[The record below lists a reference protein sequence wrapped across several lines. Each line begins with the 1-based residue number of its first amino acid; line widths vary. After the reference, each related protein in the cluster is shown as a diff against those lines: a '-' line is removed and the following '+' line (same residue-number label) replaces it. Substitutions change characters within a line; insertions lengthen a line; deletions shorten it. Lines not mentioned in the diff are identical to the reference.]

1 VSGGTVYPWN
11 RGGISK
17 PLAGVITA
25 VLILIGLLLAFRGLP
40 FQGGYELKAVFADTA
55 NVGLRSPVRIAGVDV
70 GRVTKVEAAG
80 EDSTAA
86 LVTMELDDE
95 ALPIRSDAE
104 LKIRPRIFLE
114 GNFFVDLEPGTPQG
128 RQLDSGD
135 TVPMTQT
142 SAPVQ
147 LDQVLSVLKE
157 DARADLQTLVQGYGE
172 AVSGEPTA
180 AEDATQDPLVRGK
193 TAGEAGNLSLK
204 YAPGALR
211 GLAVVNQALLG
222 SEPHDLSK
230 LIRGGARVAAELN
243 SREAQLQDLI
253 TNFNVTTAALAA
265 EQDDLR
271 ATVRALPQLLDSA
284 NPAFDSLNAAFPPTR
299 AFAREIMPGVEQ
311 TAATIDAAFP
321 WVRQTRKLVS
331 PAELQGLVRLLRPAT
346 ADLAAATDGTVTLL
360 PQVDLVDRCLIENVL
375 PTGDV
380 VIQDPPLTT
389 GVPNYKE
396 FFQTLVGLSGESQN
410 FDGNGP
416 YTRFQPGGGAQTVS
430 TGAVPGIGSLFGNAV
445 APPLGSRPARPAQ
458 RPPYNR
464 TALCHRQQL
473 PDLNSARLGGGP

>member
-1 VSGGTVYPWN
+1 MNGGYPWN
-11 RGGISK
+11 RRGLSQVA
-17 PLAGVITA
+17 AGLIAALVIA
-25 VLILIGLLLAFRGLP
+25 IGLLLAFNGLP
-40 FQGGYELKAVFADTA
+40 FGGGYELKAVFADTA

-80 EDSTAA
+80 EDSTAS

-114 GNFFVDLEPGTPQG
+114 GNFFVDLEPGTPEG

-135 TVPMTQT
+135 TIPVTQT
-142 SAPVQ
+142 AAPVQ
-147 LDQVLSVLKE
+147 LDQVLGVLKS
-157 DARADLQTLVQGYGE
+157 DARKDLQTLVQGYGE
-172 AVSGEPTA
+172 AISGEPTA
-180 AEDATQDPLVRGK
+180 AEDATQDPDVRGK
-193 TAGEAGNLSLK
+193 TAAEAGNQSLR

-211 GLAVVNQALLG
+211 GLAIVNDALRG
-222 SEPHDLSK
+222 VEPHDLSK
-230 LIRGGARVAAELN
+230 LIRGGARVSRELG
-243 SREAQLQDLI
+243 SREAELQDLI
-253 TNFNVTTAALAA
+253 VNLNVTTGALAS
-265 EQDDLR
+265 EQDDLS
-271 ATVRALPQLLDSA
+271 ATIADLPPLLDAA

-299 AFAREIMPGVEQ
+299 AFAREILPGVNQ

-321 WVRQTRKLVS
+321 WVRQMRKLVS
-331 PAELQGLVRLLRPAT
+331 PPELQGLVKVLRPAT
-346 ADLAAATDGTVTLL
+346 ADLAEATDGTVQLL
-360 PQVDLVDRCLIENVL
+360 PQADLVDRCLLNTIL

-396 FFQTLVGLSGESQN
+396 FFQSLVGLSGESQN
-410 FDGNGP
+410 FDGNGT

-430 TGAVPGIGSLFGNAV
+430 TGSIPGTGPLFGNAV
-445 APPLGSRPARPAQ
+445 APPLGTRPARPSR

-464 TALCHRQQL
+464 TAVCAKQQR
-473 PDLNSARLGGGP
+473 PNLNAARLGGGP

>member
-1 VSGGTVYPWN
+1 VKSGYPWN
-11 RGGISK
+11 RGGLSQVA
-17 PLAGVITA
+17 AGAIA
-25 VLILIGLLLAFRGLP
+25 LLVVVVGAYLAFNGLP
-40 FQGGYELKAVFADTA
+40 FRGGYELKAVFADTA

-70 GRVTKVEAAG
+70 GRVTKVEPAG
-80 EDSTAA
+80 DDSTASV
-86 LVTMELDDE
+86 VTMKLDDE
-95 ALPIRSDAE
+95 ALPVRSDAE

-114 GNFFVDLEPGTPQG
+114 GNFFVDLEPGTPEG
-128 RQLDSGD
+128 EQLDAGD
-135 TVPMTQT
+135 TIPMTQT
-142 SAPVQ
+142 AAPVQ
-147 LDQVLSVLKE
+147 LDQVLGVLKT
-157 DARADLQTLVQGYGE
+157 DARKDLQTLIQGYGE

-180 AEDATQDPLVRGK
+180 AEDATQDPAVRGL
-193 TAGEAGNLSLK
+193 TAAQSGNRSLR

-211 GLAVVNQALLG
+211 GLAVVNQSLLG
-222 SEPHDLSK
+222 LEPHDLSK
-230 LIRGGARVAAELN
+230 LVRGGARVARELD

-253 TNFNVTTAALAA
+253 VNLNTTTSALAA
-265 EQDDLR
+265 EQGDLR
-271 ATVRALPQLLDSA
+271 ATIRALPPLLEAA
-284 NPAFDSLNAAFPPTR
+284 NPALDSLNAAFPPTR
-299 AFAREIMPGVEQ
+299 AFAREVLPGVRE
-311 TAATIDAAFP
+311 TASTIDAAFP
-321 WVRQTRKLVS
+321 WVRQTRQLVS
-331 PAELQGLVRLLRPAT
+331 PAELQGLVRVLRPAT

-360 PQVDLVDRCLIENVL
+360 PQIDLVDRCLIENVL

-430 TGAVPGIGSLFGNAV
+430 TGSLPGVGPLFGNAV
-445 APPLGSRPARPAQ
+445 APPLGTRPARPAR

-464 TALCHRQQL
+464 DAACHTQRR

>member
-1 VSGGTVYPWN
+1 
-11 RGGISK
+11 
-17 PLAGVITA
+17 
-25 VLILIGLLLAFRGLP
+25 
-40 FQGGYELKAVFADTA
+40 
-55 NVGLRSPVRIAGVDV
+55 
-70 GRVTKVEAAG
+70 VEAAG
-80 EDSTAA
+80 DDSTAS

-114 GNFFVDLEPGTPQG
+114 GNFFVDLEPGTPEG

-135 TVPMTQT
+135 TVPIAQT
-142 SAPVQ
+142 AAPVQ
-147 LDQVLSVLKE
+147 LDQVLGALKT
-157 DARADLQTLVQGYGE
+157 DARKDLQTLVQGYGE
-172 AVSGEPTA
+172 AISGEPTA
-180 AEDATQDPLVRGK
+180 AEDASQDPDVRGQ
-193 TAGEAGNLSLK
+193 TAAEAGNQSLR

-222 SEPHDLSK
+222 VEPHDLSK
-230 LIRGGARVAAELN
+230 LIRGGARVARELEG
-243 SREAQLQDLI
+243 REATLQDLI
-253 TNFNVTTAALAA
+253 VNLNVTTGALAS
-265 EQDDLR
+265 EQGDLR
-271 ATVRALPQLLDSA
+271 ATVRALPRLLDAA
-284 NPAFDSLNAAFPPTR
+284 NPALDSLNAAFPPTR
-299 AFAREIMPGVEQ
+299 AFAREILPGVNQ

-331 PAELQGLVRLLRPAT
+331 LPELQGLVRTLRPAT
-346 ADLAAATDGTVTLL
+346 ADLAAATDGTVQLL
-360 PQVDLVDRCLIENVL
+360 PQVDLVDRCLLNTIL

-396 FFQTLVGLSGESQN
+396 FFQGLVGLSGESQN

-430 TGAVPGIGSLFGNAV
+430 TGALPGVGPLFGNAA
-445 APPLGSRPARPAQ
+445 APPLGTRPARPAQ

-464 TALCHRQQL
+464 TAVCAKQQR
-473 PDLNSARLGGGP
+473 PNLNDTRLGGGP

>member
-1 VSGGTVYPWN
+1 VKEGYPWN

-17 PLAGVITA
+17 VAAGAIAAAVIA
-25 VLILIGLLLAFRGLP
+25 IGLFVAFNGLP
-40 FQGGYELKAVFADTA
+40 FQSGYELKAVFADTA

-70 GRVTKVEAAG
+70 GKVTKVEAAG
-80 EDSTAA
+80 EDSTAS

-114 GNFFVDLEPGTPQG
+114 GNFFVDLEPGTPAAD
-128 RQLDSGD
+128 QLDSGD
-135 TVPMTQT
+135 TIPMTQT
-142 SAPVQ
+142 AAPVQ
-147 LDQVLSVLKE
+147 LDQVLGVLKS
-157 DARADLQTLVQGYGE
+157 DARKDLQTLVQGYGE
-172 AVSGEPTA
+172 AISGEPTA
-180 AEDATQDPLVRGK
+180 AEDATQDPSVRGL

-222 SEPHDLSK
+222 LEPHDLSK
-230 LIRGGARVAAELN
+230 LIRGGARVSSELN

-253 TNFNVTTAALAA
+253 ANFNVTTAAFAA

-271 ATVRALPQLLDSA
+271 ATIRALPQLLDAA
-284 NPAFDSLNAAFPPTR
+284 NPALDSLNAAFPPTR
-299 AFAREIMPGVEQ
+299 AFAREILPGVNQ

-331 PAELQGLVRLLRPAT
+331 PAELQGLVRILRPAT

-360 PQVDLVDRCLIENVL
+360 PQVDLVDRCLIDTIL

-430 TGAVPGIGSLFGNAV
+430 TGSLPGLGPLFGNAV
-445 APPLGSRPARPAQ
+445 APPLGTRPARPAS

-464 TALCHRQQL
+464 KAACYQQRR
-473 PDLNSARLGGGP
+473 PNLNSARHGGGP